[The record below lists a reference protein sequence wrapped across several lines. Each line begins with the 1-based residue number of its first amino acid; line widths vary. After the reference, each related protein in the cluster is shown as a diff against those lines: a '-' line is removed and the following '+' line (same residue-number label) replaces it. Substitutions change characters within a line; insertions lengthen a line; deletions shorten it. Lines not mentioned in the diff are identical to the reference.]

1 MTMENWKQIA
11 ETVYNNYKHFAGFVI
26 LHGTDTMAYTSS
38 ALSFMLQNLGKA
50 VVVTGSQVPL
60 AQLRTDAIENF
71 IGSLILAGRYG
82 STITEVGLFF
92 ANTLFR
98 GNRATKVNAS
108 GFAAFD
114 SPNYH
119 SLAKIGV
126 NVESKLPPILLY
138 HNFQRQTF
146 TVNKDALWPTDPSK
160 ILILH
165 KEMDPSVGVFM
176 LFPGIQGDMA
186 SLMILFYPN
195 VTLITRCPMHAHPT
209 MHPRIMCESS

>member
-92 ANTLFR
+92 NNTLFR

-114 SPNYH
+114 SPNYQ

-126 NVESKLPPILLY
+126 NVEGKLSPILLDD
-138 HNFQRQTF
+138 NF
-146 TVNKDALWPTDPSK
+146 
-160 ILILH
+160 
-165 KEMDPSVGVFM
+165 
-176 LFPGIQGDMA
+176 
-186 SLMILFYPN
+186 
-195 VTLITRCPMHAHPT
+195 
-209 MHPRIMCESS
+209 

>member
-1 MTMENWKQIA
+1 MISSNGSDIDHLIIFLSYSQTQDGYRIIYGILEFNPLLDSSNMTMENWKQIA

-50 VVVTGSQVPL
+50 VVVTDSQVPL

-108 GFAAFD
+108 GF
-114 SPNYH
+114 
-119 SLAKIGV
+119 
-126 NVESKLPPILLY
+126 
-138 HNFQRQTF
+138 T
-146 TVNKDALWPTDPSK
+146 
-160 ILILH
+160 
-165 KEMDPSVGVFM
+165 
-176 LFPGIQGDMA
+176 A
-186 SLMILFYPN
+186 S
-195 VTLITRCPMHAHPT
+195 
-209 MHPRIMCESS
+209 